1 MTKELNMSNLY
12 QREGNSNAD
21 SQGDRHC
28 NHLAQDQVSDFQE
41 AKAKKKKRK
50 TQSSKHGQKWK
61 KKTRCSAENFNS
73 HYGL

>member
-41 AKAKKKKRK
+41 AKAKKEKGKDPK
-50 TQSSKHGQKWK
+50 LET
-61 KKTRCSAENFNS
+61 
-73 HYGL
+73 